1 LTQHVLNLD
10 GQIIDI
16 DRQLMEIS
24 RAECEDEL
32 AVFVRQAWHVIEPG
46 QPYIHGWHI
55 DFVCEHLEAITRGDE
70 LDSGQL
76 YNRLLIN
83 VPPGPGWVENLV
95 MTDRGRVRLGDIK
108 PGDMVLTHKGR
119 FRNVSACYSK
129 GALDTLVVKTRSG
142 REMVLTPDHN
152 VLTPDGWVEA
162 RHLVIG
168 STLAVVTPEAGLAN
182 DLIPPEEARLLG
194 YLIGDGSITQATV
207 SFTNHDADT
216 IEDFEHCAAIV
227 GFATKRADRGIVRV
241 HGGAKVHDW
250 LEAHGLFRASSYDK
264 HIPDAILK
272 SSNRIIQNFIGAYWS
287 CDGMFDVRPTKARG
301 SSYRASATTVS
312 KRLAGD
318 LMHALTRI
326 GIRSV
331 LRPKARKLDTAA
343 QPGGVYRS
351 YNLEVY
357 AEEDTARF
365 IDMPGLSVRKNALA
379 KMCARRRFNSVLTE
393 DPVVEILPGGEREC
407 MCISVDEDHSL
418 TWSDIAVHNT
428 MKSLLVGVFWPAWE
442 WGPQNLPHHRFVCAS
457 HSLDLSIRDGLRMRR
472 LVTSEWYQERWGD
485 RVSLTGDQ
493 NQKTKFENTATGFR
507 QAAASGSITGARGD
521 RVVIDDPHSVD
532 GANSDAMR
540 ETTVQWFKEAVP
552 TRLNNPDRS
561 AIVVVMQR
569 LHQGDV
575 SGVILDE
582 QLGYD
587 HIMLPME
594 YDPTRA
600 APTLLGLE
608 DPRTEDRE
616 LLFPERFSAAVVARD
631 SKVMGPYATA
641 GQFQQQPA
649 PRGGGIIKPDWWET
663 WVEEGWPPIDYVIA
677 SLDTAYTTKTEN
689 DYSALTIWGIFSGDI
704 NNRADNF
711 VSARSKRK
719 NVADE
724 ASRFDEGVRI
734 SQLLDHNPESVP
746 RVMMMAAWQERLEMP
761 DLVRKVIKTCTEFKV
776 DTLLVEAKASGIS
789 VSQELR
795 RLYNNE
801 DFGVHL
807 INPGAIDKLS
817 RLHSVQHLFSEGI
830 VYAPDRHWADLVIR
844 QCEIFPKGTHD
855 DLVDTV
861 SMALRFMRDRG
872 LLTRAPERMAEI
884 DAGRRHTGKAPA
896 PLYPI

>member
-1 LTQHVLNLD
+1 LALIMGSHILNLD

-24 RAECEDEL
+24 RAECEESL
-32 AVFVRQAWHVIEPG
+32 AAFVRQAWHVIEPG
-46 QPYIHGWHI
+46 QPYVHGWHI
-55 DFVCEHLEAITRGDE
+55 DFICEHLEAITRGDE

-76 YNRLLIN
+76 YSRLLIN
-83 VPPGPGWVENLV
+83 VPPG
-95 MTDRGRVRLGDIK
+95 
-108 PGDMVLTHKGR
+108 
-119 FRNVSACYSK
+119 S
-129 GALDTLVVKTRSG
+129 
-142 REMVLTPDHN
+142 
-152 VLTPDGWVEA
+152 
-162 RHLVIG
+162 
-168 STLAVVTPEAGLAN
+168 
-182 DLIPPEEARLLG
+182 
-194 YLIGDGSITQATV
+194 
-207 SFTNHDADT
+207 
-216 IEDFEHCAAIV
+216 
-227 GFATKRADRGIVRV
+227 
-241 HGGAKVHDW
+241 
-250 LEAHGLFRASSYDK
+250 
-264 HIPDAILK
+264 
-272 SSNRIIQNFIGAYWS
+272 
-287 CDGMFDVRPTKARG
+287 
-301 SSYRASATTVS
+301 
-312 KRLAGD
+312 
-318 LMHALTRI
+318 
-326 GIRSV
+326 
-331 LRPKARKLDTAA
+331 
-343 QPGGVYRS
+343 
-351 YNLEVY
+351 
-357 AEEDTARF
+357 
-365 IDMPGLSVRKNALA
+365 
-379 KMCARRRFNSVLTE
+379 
-393 DPVVEILPGGEREC
+393 
-407 MCISVDEDHSL
+407 
-418 TWSDIAVHNT
+418 
-428 MKSLLVGVFWPAWE
+428 MKSLLVGVFWPGWE

-540 ETTVQWFKEAVP
+540 DTTIQWFKEAVP

-569 LHQGDV
+569 LHQRDV
-575 SGVILDE
+575 SGVILDD

-600 APTLLGLE
+600 TPTLLGLE
-608 DPRTEDRE
+608 DPRTEDCE
-616 LLFPERFSAAVVARD
+616 LLFPERFSAAVVERD
-631 SKVMGPYATA
+631 KKVMGPYAAA
-641 GQFQQQPA
+641 GQFQQEPT

-663 WVEEGWPPIDYVIA
+663 WVEEGWPPIDYVVA

-746 RVMMMAAWQERLEMP
+746 RVMLMAAWQERLEMP
-761 DLVRKVIKTCTEFKV
+761 DLVRKVIETCTKFKV

-817 RLHSVQHLFSEGI
+817 RLYSVQHLFSEGI
-830 VYAPDRHWADLVIR
+830 VYAPDRHWSDLVIR